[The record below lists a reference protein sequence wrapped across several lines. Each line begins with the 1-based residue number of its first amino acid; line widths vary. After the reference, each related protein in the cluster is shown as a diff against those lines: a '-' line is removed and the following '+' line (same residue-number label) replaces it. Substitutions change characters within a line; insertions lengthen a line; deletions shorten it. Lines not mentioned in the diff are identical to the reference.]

1 LKALKSKT
9 RTTWILAT
17 VSVVAAVVLA
27 GGWLSWQRA
36 RADADAEVGQVTT
49 AFIGTLSAEASASGE
64 LLPRQEAM
72 LSLGTAGRVEQVFV
86 EVGDKVKAGDILIR
100 LESDSLQRSVRTAR
114 QTLVIQ
120 EANLSELLNGASAED
135 VAAARASVESAQAQL
150 DDLLAGV
157 DENDLLAAEA
167 AVASAKAQLDDLL
180 AGPDP
185 EALKQAQTAL
195 ASAQALEKVEAE
207 RMAAIDAQLLVVR
220 QELDIAAANLEN
232 AKYFYDA
239 LKNDWQH
246 KDYADFSPEAETLKG
261 AQKAYDVALAR
272 YSLTAAN
279 VGDQAYR
286 AAQAQ
291 VAQAQANLAAL
302 TEVKTVQIAS
312 AREQLAQAEASL
324 AALTDEKTVQIATA
338 RYQLAQAEANLANLL
353 QGVSEERLQIAEA
366 QLAQARISL
375 ANAEAR
381 LADASLTAPFDG
393 VVTAVR
399 VAVGE
404 WATGPAVELANDNS
418 LEVILDVD
426 EIDIGNIAVGQ
437 PAIIT
442 LEAWPDKE
450 LQGQVITIA
459 PKGDALIE
467 IVTYQVYIKLDAGDL
482 PIRTGMTANA
492 SLVTVEREDVLL
504 VPNRAIV
511 ADRQAEKY
519 YVHRIE
525 GENVVKVEVTI
536 GLRDSNHTEI
546 VDGLRQGDRLAIDY
560 DADEGLP
567 FGPGRGE

>member
-324 AALTDEKTVQIATA
+324 AALTDVKTVQIATA